1 MIEVTSRAALV
12 LAAGLWAAATF
23 AQQPV
28 TPASAT
34 TAPAAT
40 APTATAPAA
49 TAPATAAPATPA
61 STAPVPKHSCVHPGE
76 FPGKLA
82 SERQQKQWQKDFVA
96 YVDCLRKFVTDQQ
109 ALAQPHVQAAN
120 ATVDEYNKAVKEYND
135 TIQKLKE
142 E

>member
-1 MIEVTSRAALV
+1 MIELTSRAALA
-12 LAAGLWAAATF
+12 LAAALWAAAAF
-23 AQQPV
+23 AQQPI
-28 TPASAT
+28 TPA
-34 TAPAAT
+34 
-40 APTATAPAA
+40 PT
-49 TAPATAAPATPA
+49 TAAPVAPA
-61 STAPVPKHSCVHPGE
+61 STSPVPKHSCVHPGE
-76 FPGKLA
+76 FPGRLA

-120 ATVDEYNKAVKEYND
+120 ATVEEYNKAVKEYND

>member
-1 MIEVTSRAALV
+1 MIDLTSRIAIA
-12 LAAGLWAAATF
+12 LAAGLWALAAL
-23 AQQPV
+23 AQQP
-28 TPASAT
+28 A
-34 TAPAAT
+34 AP
-40 APTATAPAA
+40 
-49 TAPATAAPATPA
+49 APATPA
-61 STAPVPKHSCVHPGE
+61 AAVSAAPVPKASCVHPGE

-120 ATVDEYNKAVKEYND
+120 AAVTEYNGAVKEYND

>member
-1 MIEVTSRAALV
+1 MIELTSRAALA
-12 LAAGLWAAATF
+12 LAAALWAAAAF
-23 AQQPV
+23 AQQPI
-28 TPASAT
+28 TPA
-34 TAPAAT
+34 
-40 APTATAPAA
+40 PT
-49 TAPATAAPATPA
+49 TAAPVAPA
-61 STAPVPKHSCVHPGE
+61 STSPVPKHSCVHPGE
-76 FPGKLA
+76 FPGRLA

-120 ATVDEYNKAVKEYND
+120 ATVEEYNKAVAEYND

>member
-1 MIEVTSRAALV
+1 MIALSSRAALA
-12 LAAGLWAAATF
+12 LAAGLFAAAAF
-23 AQQPV
+23 AQQPAT
-28 TPASAT
+28 TPA
-34 TAPAAT
+34 AA
-40 APTATAPAA
+40 AA
-49 TAPATAAPATPA
+49 PA

-120 ATVDEYNKAVKEYND
+120 ATVEEYNKAVKEYND

-142 E
+142 D

>member
-1 MIEVTSRAALV
+1 MIELTSRAALA
-12 LAAGLWAAATF
+12 LAAGLWAVAAF
-23 AQQPV
+23 AQQ
-28 TPASAT
+28 SA
-34 TAPAAT
+34 
-40 APTATAPAA
+40 
-49 TAPATAAPATPA
+49 APATAAPAAPA

-82 SERQQKQWQKDFVA
+82 SDRQQKQWQKDFVA

-120 ATVDEYNKAVKEYND
+120 ATVEEYNKAVKEYND